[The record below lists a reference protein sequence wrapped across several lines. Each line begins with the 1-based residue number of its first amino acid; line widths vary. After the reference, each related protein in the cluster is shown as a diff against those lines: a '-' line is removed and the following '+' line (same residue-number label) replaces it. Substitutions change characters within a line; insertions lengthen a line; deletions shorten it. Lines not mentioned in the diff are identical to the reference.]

1 MKELKGKKYISV
13 VTIKRDIDGTITK
26 GKKFK
31 LDELKRNY
39 PFIDFSNKDFFEISY
54 ESNVPDLYKVGDKVC
69 LNPNERSKY
78 LHTIYEVKEVI
89 HEIKNNMLY
98 TRYRVVGIN
107 SYDKG
112 LIVSESSLRE
122 AKERYIISFSNSRTT
137 SRPAIHQIDQLSF
150 ESKIQG
156 TWKEMF
162 VFDTLAEAVQV
173 SEMFASTS
181 VGHIINYVNEGKKR
195 SRINQVEG

>member
-1 MKELKGKKYISV
+1 MKEPKGKKYISI
-13 VTIKRDIDGTITK
+13 VTIKRDIDGNITK

-31 LDELKRNY
+31 LDELKRSY

-54 ESNVPDLYKVGDKVC
+54 ESNVPDLYKIGDKVC

-78 LHTIYEVKEVI
+78 LHTTYEVKEVI

-107 SYDKG
+107 SNDKG
-112 LIVSESSLRE
+112 LIVPESSIRE
-122 AKERYIISFSNSRTT
+122 AKDRYIISFSNSRTT
-137 SRPAIHQIDQLSF
+137 ARPAIHQIDQLSF

-181 VGHIINYVNEGKKR
+181 MGHIINYVNEGKKR